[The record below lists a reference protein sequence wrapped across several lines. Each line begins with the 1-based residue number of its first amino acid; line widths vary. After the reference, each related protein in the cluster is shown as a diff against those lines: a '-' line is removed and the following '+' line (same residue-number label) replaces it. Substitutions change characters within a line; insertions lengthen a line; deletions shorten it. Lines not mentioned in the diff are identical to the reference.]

1 MTIAR
6 PPKTFAQATTTIAG
20 LLSWEA
26 MKKIVKRSTRTIR
39 YWSQPNCKT
48 TPMLHQAAALDAAYL
63 AAGGEYA
70 PYAQALAFAVDVEY
84 SNEIACYRA
93 LAADTAKFVREA
105 GELGAALIEAGQ
117 PGASPHA
124 HSRALVEAQE
134 VETALGALMRRLP
147 SFFRFGAGSL
157 SGNTGG
163 TQ

>member
-1 MTIAR
+1 MTIER
-6 PPKTFAQATTTIAG
+6 PAKTFAQAVTTVAGVIGWDAMRTITG
-20 LLSWEA
+20 
-26 MKKIVKRSTRTIR
+26 RSDRAIR

-48 TPMLHQAAALDAAYL
+48 TPMLHHAAALDAAYM
-63 AAGGEYA
+63 AAGGQCA
-70 PYAQALAFAVDVEY
+70 PFAEALAFAVDVEFQ
-84 SNEIACYRA
+84 SDVACYRA
-93 LAADTAKFVREA
+93 LAADTAQFVREA

-147 SFFRFGAGSL
+147 RFFQFGAGSH
-157 SGNTGG
+157 SEKTGG